1 MPYLDEL
8 RERLRLEAGDVI
20 MEDWYDDLVSYLE
33 KIEKSGAV
41 DYAGYIHS
49 HLIPDKDALY
59 NIGVVNLR
67 LKQVYSVYGYFSYV
81 KSDSMLIHNIQTDVV
96 NAEEV
101 NAKRGNFSED
111 LRLQGKRVLK
121 DEDPVHIASFY
132 DYAKAQTE
140 QAIKD
145 ALQNLGIPAKIE
157 KKKVVDVYS
166 FYDYAKSQ
174 IEQAVRDALLNLG
187 IPAKPKLLGYQ
198 VDYYAPAMADVFAS
212 NLVVQFDGRVRV
224 KVVGNKD
231 FYTYMKF
238 KPNVAPIEIIAWL
251 NEGKPIKANTW
262 KEMDFTVNKDDEVN
276 VKVAPTTRITILIYN
291 IPEA

>member
-49 HLIPDKDALY
+49 HLIPDKDAFY
-59 NIGVVNLR
+59 NLGIVNLR
-67 LKQVYSVYGYFSYV
+67 LKQVYSVYGYFSYI
-81 KSDSMLIHNIQTDVV
+81 KTDSMLIHNIQTDVV
-96 NAEEV
+96 TAEEV

-121 DEDPVHIASFY
+121 DEDPVHIA
-132 DYAKAQTE
+132 
-140 QAIKD
+140 
-145 ALQNLGIPAKIE
+145 
-157 KKKVVDVYS
+157 S

-198 VDYYAPAMADVFAS
+198 VDYYAPAMADVFSS
-212 NLVVQFDGRVRV
+212 NLIVQDSGRIRI
-224 KVVGNKD
+224 KIIGNAD
-231 FYTYMKF
+231 FYSYLKH
-238 KPNVAPIEIIAWL
+238 KPSGVPTEILGLL
-251 NEGKPIKANTW
+251 NAGNPLTKDSWYEF
-262 KEMDFTVNKDDEVN
+262 DFTVVKDDEIN
-276 VKVAPTTRITILIYN
+276 VKVTPTTRITILIYN